1 MEHLLAPAALDRLF
15 WLVGAWL
22 VLCVAWTAACLWI
35 AEDAEDI
42 LGKAMPWSLA
52 FVAAGS
58 VFLFISFMWGITTT
72 PLFWLALL
80 SSLTFYIIIRDKK
93 APSQERIFSVHFL
106 RKSLLTIA
114 DKLGVGESVKKVL
127 NKSPAELLSG
137 KTESTV
143 ILLKKDGTPID
154 GQTGSLDR
162 AASKAVQKVRD
173 LFQQAIAAGAT
184 DVHFEP
190 KSGEEVAVRC
200 RVDGVMQNMTVLWAA
215 EGRSSVSALKVL
227 ADMDIAE
234 RRRPQDGTFAVL
246 FKGRKFDVRAASGP
260 TNFGEKMA
268 LRLLDSDGA
277 IVKQGL
283 EGIGMS
289 QSVTKQ
295 MQQIIHQ
302 PHGMLIVC
310 GPTGS
315 GKTTTLYT
323 ALGEIDVF
331 SRNIVT
337 IEDPIEYRLDNISQT
352 AVNVAADLTFAKI
365 LRSTLRQDPDV
376 ILIGEVRD
384 KETAEIAMQA
394 ALTGHFVFTTLHA
407 NDSATTVTRLLD
419 IGIDSTL
426 IQSAVSAVLAQ
437 RLVRVLCKRCK
448 EAFTPPPE
456 FLQKLGV
463 PAGQQLTLYK
473 ETGCPKCM
481 ETGYKG
487 RTGIHELLVF
497 NTDIR
502 DLLVGRPSIQ
512 DIRAAG
518 RKAGMKTLKQAGL
531 QKAVSGITSLNEV
544 MRVAK

>member
-1 MEHLLAPAALDRLF
+1 MEQLLSADAIDRLIWVGGS
-15 WLVGAWL
+15 WLLLCLAWGS
-22 VLCVAWTAACLWI
+22 VCIWVET
-35 AEDAEDI
+35 DAESV
-42 LGKAMPWSLA
+42 LGKPMPWTIG
-52 FVAAGS
+52 FVAAGA
-58 VFLFISFMWGITTT
+58 VLLLVSFQWGLGIL
-72 PLFWLALL
+72 PLFWLAFPTGLAG
-80 SSLTFYIIIRDKK
+80 YIVVRDKK
-93 APSQERIFSVHFL
+93 APSQERIFSAHFA
-106 RKSLLTIA
+106 RQLLLAIA
-114 DKLGVGESVKKVL
+114 TKLGIGDSVKQLL
-127 NKSPAELLSG
+127 NKTAAPLASG
-137 KTESTV
+137 NKDSQV
-143 ILLKKDGTPID
+143 ILLKKDGTPMD
-154 GQTGSLDR
+154 GQDGSLDR
-162 AASKAVQKVRD
+162 AASKAVRQVRD
-173 LFQQAIAAGAT
+173 LFSKAIKRGAT
-184 DVHFEP
+184 DMHFEP
-190 KSGEEVAVRC
+190 KSGEEVTVRC
-200 RVDGVMQNMTVLWAA
+200 RIDGVMQNLTTLWAA
-215 EGRSSVSALKVL
+215 DGRSSVSALKVL

-246 FKGRKFDVRAASGP
+246 YKGRKFDVRAASGP

-268 LRLLDSDGA
+268 LRMLDSDGA

-289 QSVTKQ
+289 QSVVKQ
-295 MQQIIHQ
+295 MRQIIHQ

-315 GKTTTLYT
+315 GKTTTLYS

-376 ILIGEVRD
+376 ILVGEIRD

-419 IGIDSTL
+419 IGIDTTL
-426 IQSAVSAVLAQ
+426 IQSAVTAVLAQ

-448 EAFTPPPE
+448 EPFTPPPD
-456 FLQKLGV
+456 FLAKLGV
-463 PAGQQLTLYK
+463 PAGKEVTLYK
-473 ETGCPKCM
+473 EVGCQSCNDS
-481 ETGYKG
+481 GYRG
-487 RTGIHELLVF
+487 RTGIHELLVI
-497 NTDIR
+497 NNEIR

-512 DIRAAG
+512 DIRNAA
-518 RKAGMKTLKQAGL
+518 RKAGMKTLKQSGV
-531 QKAVSGITSLNEV
+531 QKVIAGITSLNEV